1 MMKNMGNGMESK
13 RGLIWGCEISMDG
26 DEKGG

>member
-1 MMKNMGNGMESK
+1 MKNMGNGMESK
-13 RGLIWGCEISMDG
+13 RGLIQGGEISVEG